1 MTTLYA
7 TITKADDQRLVYGIA
22 STESLDQQGGVWDG
36 QAYVGDVVDPGAIE
50 GALPDYMEWGAVREM
65 HQPIA
70 AGTAIKAAVEDGK
83 LLLTVRVVDDGAW
96 AKVKAGVYK
105 GFSIGGKVVKAVL
118 EKLPDG
124 SYVRRILKLLLT
136 EISLVDRPAN
146 PDAKILV
153 FKRAEGVQPH
163 MANELIVSPTAG
175 RQPSAPDVWDK
186 LQQKLAAVQKAAADP
201 QKIIAMIQQA
211 RNDCE
216 LGGDMEGAQL
226 LTQAIALVL
235 QANGDAEAPDDTS
248 DAADAATA
256 DDPAAA
262 DVAAADDT
270 ASADDDADAA
280 LMMAARVSGGAAV
293 HKAGRAISGGRMA
306 AMKSV
311 VKTLLQLMADAGTR
325 KPKRRWE
332 PIRIG
337 LAQQPSAPSRMP

>member
-216 LGGDMEGAQL
+216 LG
-226 LTQAIALVL
+226 AIWKGHSSSPRPL
-235 QANGDAEAPDDTS
+235 PS
-248 DAADAATA
+248 SSRPMAT
-256 DDPAAA
+256 PKRP
-262 DVAAADDT
+262 T
-270 ASADDDADAA
+270 T
-280 LMMAARVSGGAAV
+280 
-293 HKAGRAISGGRMA
+293 RA
-306 AMKSV
+306 
-311 VKTLLQLMADAGTR
+311 TLLMQRPLTTQPPLMSLRLMTPPVPMMTPMLR
-325 KPKRRWE
+325 
-332 PIRIG
+332 
-337 LAQQPSAPSRMP
+337 